1 MEVKN
6 EQLVIISIENLGNKD
21 VGIRECVHPYVI
33 SLLKIIKK
41 YEIQPKGFH
50 HPDPESIKF
59 RKMIN
64 GEGWKKKVTILES
77 NIDLIE
83 EVDWIEKE

>member
-1 MEVKN
+1 MIKKTKQVVEVKD
-6 EQLVIISIENLGNKD
+6 EQLVIIRED
-21 VGIRECVHPYVI
+21 VHSYVI
-33 SLLKIIKK
+33 SQLKIIKK

-64 GEGWKKKVTILES
+64 GEGWKKKVTISEI
-77 NIDLIE
+77 NIDMIE
-83 EVDWIEKE
+83 EVDWIQKE